1 MKMFFK
7 FVIVAGLMISATD
20 LSAAVRV
27 PADAYDPNDFVMDPN
42 TPYGL
47 AWAPGT
53 RYAGH
58 PVRSDRVLAWLE
70 QYENSQRAHPAP
82 APVPA
87 VVPPIAPVPVVVPPV
102 PPAPAP
108 QPAPPAPAQPAVAK
122 VCAKEFAKWLASLT
136 IVSGMT
142 YVAWSLLHDAARL
155 CKNQQDVACPELGSG
170 VNTVTWLLFAG
181 SVYALYKTGRCLGKK
196 RVDAAARG
204 YNNVMQQNNQR
215 ARWTNLCCC
224 LCDSYAAINEVLD

>member
-7 FVIVAGLMISATD
+7 FVIVAGLVISATD
-20 LSAAVRV
+20 VSAAMRV
-27 PADAYDPNDFVMDPN
+27 PADAYDPNDFEMDPQA
-42 TPYGL
+42 PYGL
-47 AWAPGT
+47 VWAPGT

-58 PVRSDRVLAWLE
+58 PVRSNRVLAWLE

-82 APVPA
+82 APAPA
-87 VVPPIAPVPVVVPPV
+87 VVHPIA
-102 PPAPAP
+102 PAPAP

-170 VNTVTWLLFAG
+170 VNAVTWLLFAG
-181 SVYALYKTGRCLGKK
+181 SVYALYLTGRCLGKK

-215 ARWTNLCCC
+215 ARWTNPCCC
-224 LCDSYAAINEVLD
+224 PCDSYAAINEVLD